1 MRRPRHDT
9 PHYSPPRES
18 ALNVSRIIL
27 TLPFFLFI
35 FPIGHTQMTN
45 FNISLLKD
53 NQTDARKEPKFSTNI
68 SKISSTE
75 DLDLINSTEELE
87 PKTHLVSNH
96 NLSFNMYLA
105 LLNRF
110 RRKETDIDKKND
122 LESTT
127 LKHLYNSTFTNNL
140 NSESVHRK
148 SILVNDIENTTVSRV
163 VEQDD
168 KLESNK
174 IHDSH
179 VSITKNNISSLRK
192 QNENSDQ
199 TKEVI
204 MGKLKIDDETRT
216 KLFLDFSKNDNTTES
231 NKTIHNFINI
241 TENNVSK
248 LRNLNIKSDQV
259 KEKTMDKLKI
269 DDETR
274 SKLYFDYSKNNNA
287 SKTILTVSSHIN
299 GTNNNLSKLGKPTTK
314 SDKQINTQNKKSDKE
329 ETMGKLKID
338 DETRSKLFFDYSST
352 LNRSNSI
359 QEDNNSL
366 SINTDK
372 AISDGNIFGVENKS
386 LTKEV
391 FMRTFSNDSLGPPAN
406 LSHPSIKAILKSTKP
421 SFVDG
426 FRINTTSRI
435 VSILGLFELSI
446 GDFPRADGMSEL
458 AAAKLAVHHVNQQTL
473 LPGYKLHL
481 ITNDTKCDPGV
492 GVDRFFHALY
502 TERESRLVMLLGTAC
517 SEVTES
523 IAKIVPYWNIVQVS
537 FGSTSPAL
545 SDRSEFPLFCRTVA
559 PDSSHNPARIAFIRQ
574 FGWDTVTAFS
584 QNEEVYSLAVNE
596 LVTQLEA
603 ANITCAASITFAETD
618 FKEQLQQLKKLD
630 TRIIIGSFSQEMLP
644 KIFCEAYQL
653 GMFGAEYAWLVAGA
667 PPRIRGV
674 APCARTQLARALEG
688 LVSVSAHRGIVGD
701 VVSYSGLTNEMFYR
715 EMQGVGVPIS
725 PFAPHTY
732 DAVWAIALA
741 LSKAELLWRS
751 LATENSTRLGLGHF
765 DYNRKDMADEFLNQ
779 LGNLSFLGVSGP
791 VSFNGA
797 DRIGM
802 SAFYQIQG
810 GRPKAVGLY
819 THGREMTCA
828 ECARPQWSGGIPAAR
843 RVLVL
848 RVDSVWAP
856 ARLAVAALSAAGVA
870 LALAFLAFNLH
881 YSKRRFIKLSSPR
894 LNNMTLIGCVL
905 VYTAVALLGVDN
917 AILPSYIPFSAMC
930 TGRVYILSAGFSLAF
945 GSMFAKT
952 YRVHR
957 IFISNRSGVC
967 KTKLLQDTPLISL
980 VCALLVIDGLIV
992 TLWTML
998 DPMER
1003 HLKNLTIEISSTDR
1017 SVVYQPQI
1025 EVCKSQNTTGWLCA
1039 LYAYKGL
1046 LLIVGVYMAW
1056 ETRNVEIS
1064 ALNDSKYIGIS
1075 VYSVVIT
1082 SASVV
1087 VIGTIISE
1095 RATLAYIT
1103 ITSLILIATT
1113 STLCLLFL
1121 PKIIAIK
1128 SKAQDD
1134 PVIQSMGLRL
1144 ECKTRR
1150 FVTDETQELH
1160 FRIEIQNKV
1169 YRREVAALD
1178 REIGR
1183 LEKLLAEPLELG
1195 TGSDA
1200 SIVLHKRTE
1209 LNTVEEEG
1217 RPSADTDRRT
1227 PSISGG
1233 LPMLLLSVLP
1243 PVIPRASWPSAEAC
1257 RGRNSVSFSSQP
1269 KLNRKSQPSI
1279 DLYNLCLN
1287 KREENHGF
1295 LKRLRS
1301 FFGSRTSSRK
1311 ASAIS
1316 IADPSGQ
1323 SIASALKMHVGMI
1336 AGLVPGRK
1344 HSMMLSCNTLHVPHP
1359 ELKLR
1364 RESFARSGPIIRVT
1378 DDEPTCSRYELN
1390 SSKNV
1395 SDSISSG
1402 TQKYVAEPET
1412 KVNFVLPTTHRRPM
1426 SHQSSCERFKGS
1438 PRFPH
1443 RIAPTTTSLTALNK
1457 RKTSADSVFHISDTV
1472 FDEQRRYSHQNV
1484 CNRDDKGNDVL
1495 ESRWRS
1501 TEDARPGP
1509 STRN

>member
-1 MRRPRHDT
+1 MRGPRRPT
-9 PHYSPPRES
+9 YLCSPLREPTFNTT
-18 ALNVSRIIL
+18 LFIL
-27 TLPFFLFI
+27 TLLLI
-35 FPIGHTQMTN
+35 LLILPISHTQMTN
-45 FNISLLKD
+45 QNDLKLNDAINKIRDEKNNLTDDPNLNKHNALQEATLYRSLKND
-53 NQTDARKEPKFSTNI
+53 MNT
-68 SKISSTE
+68 
-75 DLDLINSTEELE
+75 
-87 PKTHLVSNH
+87 
-96 NLSFNMYLA
+96 LSYQS

-110 RRKETDIDKKND
+110 RRKDTIRAINKRNYKSTSKELLNITLNSPIND
-122 LESTT
+122 LLPNISILDKDIKTKINHIDNNEIDHLITTKVTNRNATKDHIDIKRTT
-127 LKHLYNSTFTNNL
+127 LR
-140 NSESVHRK
+140 EIR
-148 SILVNDIENTTVSRV
+148 
-163 VEQDD
+163 
-168 KLESNK
+168 
-174 IHDSH
+174 
-179 VSITKNNISSLRK
+179 
-192 QNENSDQ
+192 QNRRIGY
-199 TKEVI
+199 T
-204 MGKLKIDDETRT
+204 
-216 KLFLDFSKNDNTTES
+216 
-231 NKTIHNFINI
+231 
-241 TENNVSK
+241 
-248 LRNLNIKSDQV
+248 
-259 KEKTMDKLKI
+259 
-269 DDETR
+269 
-274 SKLYFDYSKNNNA
+274 
-287 SKTILTVSSHIN
+287 
-299 GTNNNLSKLGKPTTK
+299 
-314 SDKQINTQNKKSDKE
+314 KE

-338 DETRSKLFFDYSST
+338 EETRSKLFHDYSTT
-352 LNRSNSI
+352 LNRSRSDTKELVLN
-359 QEDNNSL
+359 L
-366 SINTDK
+366 NTD
-372 AISDGNIFGVENKS
+372 SDTPSELLDKKFKVEV
-386 LTKEV
+386 TKQPSERDLFTRV
-391 FMRTFSNDSLGPPAN
+391 NDSLVPPAN
-406 LSHPSIKAILKSTKP
+406 LTDPLIKNFTKSTKP
-421 SFVDG
+421 SSDDDDQ
-426 FRINTTSRI
+426 RNTSRI
-435 VSILGLFELSI
+435 VSILGLFELSV
-446 GDFPRADGMSEL
+446 GDHPRADGMSEL
-458 AAAKLAVHHVNQQTL
+458 AAAKLAVDHVNRRSL

-502 TERESRLVMLLGTAC
+502 TERQSRLVMLLGTAC

-674 APCARTQLARALEG
+674 APCARVQLARALEG
-688 LVSVSAHRGIVGD
+688 LVSVTAHRGIVGD
-701 VVSYSGLTNEMFYR
+701 IVSYSGLTNEKFHR
-715 EMQGVGVPIS
+715 DMQGFGVPIS
-725 PFAPHTY
+725 PYAPHTY

-741 LSKAELLWRS
+741 LSRAQQLWQS
-751 LATENSTRLGLGHF
+751 SETNTTKLDLEHF
-765 DYNRKDMADEFLNQ
+765 DYDRKDMAEEFLNQ
-779 LGNLSFLGVSGP
+779 LANLSFLGVSGP

-810 GRPKAVGLY
+810 GRPKTVALY
-819 THGREMTCA
+819 THGREMTCP
-828 ECARPQWSGGIPAAR
+828 ECARPQWAGGIPAAR

-856 ARLAVAALSAAGVA
+856 ARLAVAAMSAAGVA

-917 AILPSYIPFSAMC
+917 AILPTYIPFSAMC

-992 TLWTML
+992 TLWAIL

-1003 HLKNLTIEISSTDR
+1003 HLKNLTVEISSTDR

-1121 PKIIAIK
+1121 PKIIAIR
-1128 SKAQDD
+1128 SKAEDD

-1150 FVTDETQELH
+1150 FVTDETRELH

-1169 YRREVAALD
+1169 YKREVAALD

-1183 LEKLLAEPLELG
+1183 LEKLLAEPLDV
-1195 TGSDA
+1195 GSNA
-1200 SIVLHKRTE
+1200 SVVLHKRTE

-1217 RPSADTDRRT
+1217 RPPDSNQRT

-1257 RGRNSVSFSSQP
+1257 R
-1269 KLNRKSQPSI
+1269 
-1279 DLYNLCLN
+1279 
-1287 KREENHGF
+1287 
-1295 LKRLRS
+1295 
-1301 FFGSRTSSRK
+1301 
-1311 ASAIS
+1311 
-1316 IADPSGQ
+1316 
-1323 SIASALKMHVGMI
+1323 
-1336 AGLVPGRK
+1336 
-1344 HSMMLSCNTLHVPHP
+1344 
-1359 ELKLR
+1359 
-1364 RESFARSGPIIRVT
+1364 
-1378 DDEPTCSRYELN
+1378 
-1390 SSKNV
+1390 
-1395 SDSISSG
+1395 
-1402 TQKYVAEPET
+1402 EPET
-1412 KVNFVLPTTHRRPM
+1412 KVNFVLPTMHKRPM
-1426 SHQSSCERFKGS
+1426 SQQSSCERIKGS

-1443 RIAPTTTSLTALNK
+1443 RIAPTATSLIALHSK
-1457 RKTSADSVFHISDTV
+1457 RKTSADSVFHISDGG
-1472 FDEQRRYSHQNV
+1472 FDEHRRYSHQNV
-1484 CNRDDKGNDVL
+1484 SNQEYKGNTAL

-1509 STRN
+1509 LTGN

>member
-1 MRRPRHDT
+1 
-9 PHYSPPRES
+9 
-18 ALNVSRIIL
+18 
-27 TLPFFLFI
+27 
-35 FPIGHTQMTN
+35 
-45 FNISLLKD
+45 
-53 NQTDARKEPKFSTNI
+53 
-68 SKISSTE
+68 
-75 DLDLINSTEELE
+75 
-87 PKTHLVSNH
+87 
-96 NLSFNMYLA
+96 
-105 LLNRF
+105 
-110 RRKETDIDKKND
+110 
-122 LESTT
+122 
-127 LKHLYNSTFTNNL
+127 
-140 NSESVHRK
+140 
-148 SILVNDIENTTVSRV
+148 
-163 VEQDD
+163 
-168 KLESNK
+168 
-174 IHDSH
+174 
-179 VSITKNNISSLRK
+179 
-192 QNENSDQ
+192 
-199 TKEVI
+199 
-204 MGKLKIDDETRT
+204 
-216 KLFLDFSKNDNTTES
+216 
-231 NKTIHNFINI
+231 
-241 TENNVSK
+241 
-248 LRNLNIKSDQV
+248 
-259 KEKTMDKLKI
+259 
-269 DDETR
+269 
-274 SKLYFDYSKNNNA
+274 
-287 SKTILTVSSHIN
+287 
-299 GTNNNLSKLGKPTTK
+299 
-314 SDKQINTQNKKSDKE
+314 
-329 ETMGKLKID
+329 
-338 DETRSKLFFDYSST
+338 
-352 LNRSNSI
+352 
-359 QEDNNSL
+359 
-366 SINTDK
+366 
-372 AISDGNIFGVENKS
+372 
-386 LTKEV
+386 
-391 FMRTFSNDSLGPPAN
+391 
-406 LSHPSIKAILKSTKP
+406 
-421 SFVDG
+421 
-426 FRINTTSRI
+426 
-435 VSILGLFELSI
+435 
-446 GDFPRADGMSEL
+446 
-458 AAAKLAVHHVNQQTL
+458 
-473 LPGYKLHL
+473 
-481 ITNDTKCDPGV
+481 
-492 GVDRFFHALY
+492 
-502 TERESRLVMLLGTAC
+502 
-517 SEVTES
+517 
-523 IAKIVPYWNIVQVS
+523 
-537 FGSTSPAL
+537 
-545 SDRSEFPLFCRTVA
+545 
-559 PDSSHNPARIAFIRQ
+559 
-574 FGWDTVTAFS
+574 
-584 QNEEVYSLAVNE
+584 
-596 LVTQLEA
+596 
-603 ANITCAASITFAETD
+603 
-618 FKEQLQQLKKLD
+618 
-630 TRIIIGSFSQEMLP
+630 
-644 KIFCEAYQL
+644 
-653 GMFGAEYAWLVAGA
+653 
-667 PPRIRGV
+667 
-674 APCARTQLARALEG
+674 
-688 LVSVSAHRGIVGD
+688 
-701 VVSYSGLTNEMFYR
+701 MFYR

-725 PFAPHTY
+725 PFAPHSY

-751 LATENSTRLGLGHF
+751 LETENSTRLGLGQF

-819 THGREMTCA
+819 THGREMACS
-828 ECARPQWSGGIPAAR
+828 ECSRPQWAGGIPAAR
-843 RVLVL
+843 RVLVT

-856 ARLAVAALSAAGVA
+856 ARLAVAALSGAGVA

-917 AILPSYIPFSAMC
+917 AILPTYIPFSAMC

-992 TLWTML
+992 TLWAFL

-1128 SKAQDD
+1128 CKAQDD

-1169 YRREVAALD
+1169 YKREVAALD

-1183 LEKLLAEPLELG
+1183 LEKLLAEPLELASG
-1195 TGSDA
+1195 SGASTG
-1200 SIVLHKRTE
+1200 LHKRAE

-1217 RPSADTDRRT
+1217 RPDADKDRRT

-1269 KLNRKSQPSI
+1269 KLNRKSQPNI

-1295 LKRLRS
+1295 LRRLRS

-1316 IADPSGQ
+1316 IADPTGQ
-1323 SIASALKMHVGMI
+1323 SIASALRMHVGMI
-1336 AGLVPGRK
+1336 AGLVPSRK
-1344 HSMMLSCNTLHVPHP
+1344 HSMVLSCNTLHVPHP
-1359 ELKLR
+1359 EMR
-1364 RESFARSGPIIRVT
+1364 RQSFARSGPIIRVT
-1378 DDEPTCSRYELN
+1378 DDEPTCSKYEPSCSKYEQT
-1390 SSKNV
+1390 SSRNV
-1395 SDSISSG
+1395 SDKSISSG

-1426 SHQSSCERFKGS
+1426 SNQSSCEKFRGS

-1472 FDEQRRYSHQNV
+1472 FDEQRRYSHQSV
-1484 CNRDDKGNDVL
+1484 CNKEDKSKAVL

-1509 STRN
+1509 SSKN

>member
-1 MRRPRHDT
+1 MRD
-9 PHYSPPRES
+9 
-18 ALNVSRIIL
+18 N
-27 TLPFFLFI
+27 
-35 FPIGHTQMTN
+35 
-45 FNISLLKD
+45 LK
-53 NQTDARKEPKFSTNI
+53 EHH
-68 SKISSTE
+68 SKV
-75 DLDLINSTEELE
+75 EEL
-87 PKTHLVSNH
+87 
-96 NLSFNMYLA
+96 
-105 LLNRF
+105 
-110 RRKETDIDKKND
+110 
-122 LESTT
+122 
-127 LKHLYNSTFTNNL
+127 
-140 NSESVHRK
+140 
-148 SILVNDIENTTVSRV
+148 
-163 VEQDD
+163 
-168 KLESNK
+168 
-174 IHDSH
+174 
-179 VSITKNNISSLRK
+179 
-192 QNENSDQ
+192 
-199 TKEVI
+199 
-204 MGKLKIDDETRT
+204 
-216 KLFLDFSKNDNTTES
+216 
-231 NKTIHNFINI
+231 
-241 TENNVSK
+241 
-248 LRNLNIKSDQV
+248 RN
-259 KEKTMDKLKI
+259 
-269 DDETR
+269 
-274 SKLYFDYSKNNNA
+274 
-287 SKTILTVSSHIN
+287 
-299 GTNNNLSKLGKPTTK
+299 
-314 SDKQINTQNKKSDKE
+314 

-338 DETRSKLFFDYSST
+338 KETQTKLFYDYATT
-352 LNRSNSI
+352 LNRSI
-359 QEDNNSL
+359 VKQ
-366 SINTDK
+366 
-372 AISDGNIFGVENKS
+372 
-386 LTKEV
+386 
-391 FMRTFSNDSLGPPAN
+391 N
-406 LSHPSIKAILKSTKP
+406 LQRKTNHII
-421 SFVDG
+421 
-426 FRINTTSRI
+426 
-435 VSILGLFELSI
+435 SILGLFELSV
-446 GDFPRADGMSEL
+446 GNYPRAEGISEL
-458 AAAKLAVHHVNQQTL
+458 AAAKLAIHHVNQRAL
-473 LPGYKLHL
+473 LPGYELHL
-481 ITNDTKCDPGV
+481 LTNDTKCDPGV

-502 TERESRLVMLLGTAC
+502 TERESRLIMLLGTAC

-630 TRIIIGSFSQEMLP
+630 TRIIIGSFSREMIP
-644 KIFCEAYQL
+644 KIFCEAYRL

-674 APCARTQLARALEG
+674 APCSRAHLARALEG
-688 LVSVSAHRGIVGD
+688 LVSVTSHRGILGD

-715 EMQGVGVPIS
+715 EMEMAGATIS
-725 PFAPHTY
+725 PYAPHTY
-732 DAVWAIALA
+732 DAVWAMALA
-741 LSKAELLWRS
+741 LSRAEQLWKNPQTDGNKLELR
-751 LATENSTRLGLGHF
+751 HF
-765 DYNRKDMADEFLNQ
+765 DYDRKDMALEFLNQ
-779 LGNLSFLGVSGP
+779 FANLSFLGVSGP

-810 GRPKAVGLY
+810 GRPKTVALY
-819 THGREMTCA
+819 SHGHEMSCS
-828 ECARPQWSGGIPAAR
+828 ECTKPQWAGGVPAAR

-856 ARLAVAALSAAGVA
+856 ARLAVATMSAAGVA
-870 LALAFLAFNLH
+870 LSLAFLAFNLH

-917 AILPSYIPFSAMC
+917 AILPSYVPFSALC
-930 TGRVYILSAGFSLAF
+930 TSRVYILSAGFSLAF

-992 TLWTML
+992 TLWAIV

-1121 PKIIAIK
+1121 PKIIAIRR
-1128 SKAQDD
+1128 KAEDD

-1169 YRREVAALD
+1169 YKREVAALD

-1183 LEKLLAEPLELG
+1183 LEKLLAEPLELS
-1195 TGSDA
+1195 TGSNTSA
-1200 SIVLHKRTE
+1200 LLHKRSE
-1209 LNTVEEEG
+1209 LNPVEEEEV
-1217 RPSADTDRRT
+1217 RPASTRT
-1227 PSISGG
+1227 PSVTGG
-1233 LPMLLLSVLP
+1233 LPVLLLSVLP
-1243 PVIPRASWPSAEAC
+1243 PVIPRASWPSDTC
-1257 RGRNSVSFSSQP
+1257 RRTSVNFSSQP
-1269 KLNRKSQPSI
+1269 KLNRKSHPAI

-1287 KREENHGF
+1287 RREENQGW
-1295 LKRLRS
+1295 LSRIKS
-1301 FFGSRTSSRK
+1301 FFGSRSSSRK
-1311 ASAIS
+1311 ASTMS
-1316 IADPSGQ
+1316 IADPTGQ
-1323 SIASALKMHVGMI
+1323 SIAAALKMHVGMI
-1336 AGLVPGRK
+1336 AGLVPGNRK
-1344 HSMMLSCNTLHVPHP
+1344 HSMVLSCNTLHVPHP

-1364 RESFARSGPIIRVT
+1364 RESYAKSGPIIRIT
-1378 DDEPTCSRYELN
+1378 DDDASCSKYTSN
-1390 SSKNV
+1390 N
-1395 SDSISSG
+1395 SISSG
-1402 TQKYVAEPET
+1402 PQKYIAEPET
-1412 KVNFVLPTTHRRPM
+1412 KVNFVLPATHKQPM
-1426 SHQSSCERFKGS
+1426 SHQNSCEKFKGS

-1443 RIAPTTTSLTALNK
+1443 RISPAASSLITLNSK
-1457 RKTSADSVFHISDTV
+1457 RKTSADSVFHISDGGY
-1472 FDEQRRYSHQNV
+1472 DEHRRYSHQNV
-1484 CNRDDKGNDVL
+1484 SNREYKSKNEL
-1495 ESRWRS
+1495 ESRWKS
-1501 TEDARPGP
+1501 TEDAIPGP
-1509 STRN
+1509 SSSH

>member
-1 MRRPRHDT
+1 MN
-9 PHYSPPRES
+9 YIPPNASSLEK
-18 ALNVSRIIL
+18 
-27 TLPFFLFI
+27 
-35 FPIGHTQMTN
+35 
-45 FNISLLKD
+45 NI
-53 NQTDARKEPKFSTNI
+53 EI
-68 SKISSTE
+68 KIKHI
-75 DLDLINSTEELE
+75 D
-87 PKTHLVSNH
+87 H
-96 NLSFNMYLA
+96 N
-105 LLNRF
+105 
-110 RRKETDIDKKND
+110 DIDNLITTKAISRND
-122 LESTT
+122 T
-127 LKHLYNSTFTNNL
+127 KDH
-140 NSESVHRK
+140 
-148 SILVNDIENTTVSRV
+148 IDIEKAT
-163 VEQDD
+163 
-168 KLESNK
+168 
-174 IHDSH
+174 
-179 VSITKNNISSLRK
+179 LREIR
-192 QNENSDQ
+192 QNRRIVQ
-199 TKEVI
+199 TKEEA
-204 MGKLKIDDETRT
+204 MGKLKIDE
-216 KLFLDFSKNDNTTES
+216 
-231 NKTIHNFINI
+231 
-241 TENNVSK
+241 
-248 LRNLNIKSDQV
+248 
-259 KEKTMDKLKI
+259 
-269 DDETR
+269 
-274 SKLYFDYSKNNNA
+274 
-287 SKTILTVSSHIN
+287 
-299 GTNNNLSKLGKPTTK
+299 
-314 SDKQINTQNKKSDKE
+314 
-329 ETMGKLKID
+329 
-338 DETRSKLFFDYSST
+338 ETRSKLFHDYSST
-352 LNRSNSI
+352 LNRSSSDTR
-359 QEDNNSL
+359 DNNL
-366 SINTDK
+366 NTDSNTP
-372 AISDGNIFGVENKS
+372 SDLLDKKFAVEV
-386 LTKEV
+386 TKQPTERDLFTRV
-391 FMRTFSNDSLGPPAN
+391 NDSLVHPAN
-406 LSHPSIKAILKSTKP
+406 LTHPLIKNFTKSTKP
-421 SFVDG
+421 SSNDDFQ
-426 FRINTTSRI
+426 RNTSRI
-435 VSILGLFELSI
+435 VSILGLFELSV
-446 GDFPRADGMSEL
+446 GDHPRADGMSEL
-458 AAAKLAVHHVNQQTL
+458 AAAKLAVDHVNRRSL
-473 LPGYKLHL
+473 LPGYQLHL

-502 TERESRLVMLLGTAC
+502 TERQSRLVMLLGTAC

-603 ANITCAASITFAETD
+603 ANITCTASITFAETD

-674 APCARTQLARALEG
+674 APCARVQLARALEG
-688 LVSVSAHRGIVGD
+688 LVSVTAHRGIIGD
-701 VVSYSGLTNEMFYR
+701 VVSYSGLTNEKFHR
-715 EMQGVGVPIS
+715 DMQGVGVPIS

-741 LSKAELLWRS
+741 LSRAQQLWQ
-751 LATENSTRLGLGHF
+751 NSETNTTKLDLEHF
-765 DYNRKDMADEFLNQ
+765 DYDRKDMAEEFLNQ
-779 LGNLSFLGVSGP
+779 LANLSFLGVSGP

-810 GRPKAVGLY
+810 GRPKTVALY
-819 THGREMTCA
+819 THGREMTCP
-828 ECARPQWSGGIPAAR
+828 ECARPQWAGGIPAAR

-856 ARLAVAALSAAGVA
+856 ARLAVTAMSAAGVA

-917 AILPSYIPFSAMC
+917 ATLPSYIPFSAMC

-992 TLWTML
+992 TLWAML

-1003 HLKNLTIEISSTDR
+1003 HLKNLTVEISSTDR

-1121 PKIIAIK
+1121 PKIIAIR
-1128 SKAQDD
+1128 SKAEDD

-1150 FVTDETQELH
+1150 FVTDETRELH

-1169 YRREVAALD
+1169 YKREVAALD

-1183 LEKLLAEPLELG
+1183 LEKLLAEPLDA
-1195 TGSDA
+1195 GSNA
-1200 SIVLHKRTE
+1200 SVVLHKRTE

-1217 RPSADTDRRT
+1217 RPPDKDQRT

-1257 RGRNSVSFSSQP
+1257 R
-1269 KLNRKSQPSI
+1269 
-1279 DLYNLCLN
+1279 
-1287 KREENHGF
+1287 
-1295 LKRLRS
+1295 
-1301 FFGSRTSSRK
+1301 
-1311 ASAIS
+1311 
-1316 IADPSGQ
+1316 
-1323 SIASALKMHVGMI
+1323 
-1336 AGLVPGRK
+1336 
-1344 HSMMLSCNTLHVPHP
+1344 
-1359 ELKLR
+1359 
-1364 RESFARSGPIIRVT
+1364 
-1378 DDEPTCSRYELN
+1378 
-1390 SSKNV
+1390 
-1395 SDSISSG
+1395 
-1402 TQKYVAEPET
+1402 EPET
-1412 KVNFVLPTTHRRPM
+1412 KVNFVLPTMHKRPM
-1426 SHQSSCERFKGS
+1426 SQQSSCERIRGS

-1443 RIAPTTTSLTALNK
+1443 RIAPTATSLIALHSK
-1457 RKTSADSVFHISDTV
+1457 RKTSADSVFHISDGG
-1472 FDEQRRYSHQNV
+1472 FDEHRRYSHQNV
-1484 CNRDDKGNDVL
+1484 CNQEYKGNTAL

-1509 STRN
+1509 STGN